1 MKIYS
6 WNINGLRAML
16 KKPDFADF
24 LKKESPDVL
33 LLQEIKISKE
43 ARQKENVDLT
53 EFGYTE
59 YWNSA
64 TRPGYSGTLALIKS
78 GEVEPPQIQGLGIE
92 KFDEEGRIQTL
103 EFLNFFLI
111 NAYFP
116 NSNHEL
122 SRLNYKLEFNRALH
136 KYIKKL
142 DKKKPVIIGG
152 DFNVAHQEIDIARS
166 KDNIGHAGFTKE
178 ERAWMT
184 EFLNSDFED
193 AFRVFYPDKIRY
205 SWWSYRA
212 LVREKNIGWRLD
224 YFCVSKRLLPK
235 IKSVQIHNQILGSD
249 HCPVSLEI

>member
-1 MKIYS
+1 
-6 WNINGLRAML
+6 ML

-152 DFNVAHQEIDIARS
+152 DFNVAHQEIDIARP